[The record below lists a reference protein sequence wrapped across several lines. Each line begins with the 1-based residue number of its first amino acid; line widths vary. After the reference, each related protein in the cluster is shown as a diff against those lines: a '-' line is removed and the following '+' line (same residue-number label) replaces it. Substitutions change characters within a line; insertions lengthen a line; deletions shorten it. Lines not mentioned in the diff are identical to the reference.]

1 MSKRCLN
8 ILDIE
13 ICDRLHLKGYD
24 DPNVQSLLEEI
35 KKFISG
41 NNYEAYVFGGILDKP
56 ETAGTWDIDM
66 CITGAYDPPKIH
78 KMIHHILSTG
88 AKRNIFVDVYYCRI
102 NEARKVY
109 NSIVLKK
116 YNNIKISKHQIHCA
130 ETNPIGYISFED
142 QGVWKD
148 SLFVRQTSLPSKK
161 QIKRLDWGI
170 SPSIIKL
177 V

>member
-13 ICDRLHLKGYD
+13 ICDRLHLKGYE

-56 ETAGTWDIDM
+56 KTVGTWDIDM

-88 AKRNIFVDVYYCRI
+88 AKLNIFIDVYYCRI
-102 NEARKVY
+102 KEAL
-109 NSIVLKK
+109 SL
-116 YNNIKISKHQIHCA
+116 IH
-130 ETNPIGYISFED
+130 I
-142 QGVWKD
+142 
-148 SLFVRQTSLPSKK
+148 
-161 QIKRLDWGI
+161 
-170 SPSIIKL
+170 
-177 V
+177 

>member
-1 MSKRCLN
+1 M
-8 ILDIE
+8 
-13 ICDRLHLKGYD
+13 Y
-24 DPNVQSLLEEI
+24 
-35 KKFISG
+35 
-41 NNYEAYVFGGILDKP
+41 NN
-56 ETAGTWDIDM
+56 
-66 CITGAYDPPKIH
+66 
-78 KMIHHILSTG
+78 
-88 AKRNIFVDVYYCRI
+88 
-102 NEARKVY
+102 
-109 NSIVLKK
+109 IVLKK

-161 QIKRLDWGI
+161 QIKRLGWGI